1 MEKLNSMLETAGQ
14 LTPSSFYED
23 EYGQITFL
31 PTPIFS
37 PTWPT
42 KNKLAHTA
50 LTLLL
55 DGRLIDHPLFED
67 ATGSWRLGAVIFQLR
82 ELGWPIKTLLIPSP
96 TESTP
101 DRKIALYGL
110 DSKYISLPVMS
121 KGEQ

>member
-31 PTPIFS
+31 PAPIFS

-55 DGRLIDHPLFED
+55 DGRLGF
-67 ATGSWRLGAVIFQLR
+67 
-82 ELGWPIKTLLIPSP
+82 
-96 TESTP
+96 TEMNVFKP
-101 DRKIALYGL
+101 KAYL
-110 DSKYISLPVMS
+110 V
-121 KGEQ
+121 